1 MESTLLVRPDEK
13 RHWIP
18 SNRVTWSASICVNAR
33 FLWIPCQDLFH
44 KRLKSWWYARYARY
58 ALYARCTVYLLHAA
72 IVAYVEPKQV
82 CFLRLYQVCHISGT
96 RCEDH
101 SATYQRSTEWCHGLS
116 VKRKGFKAA
125 RIRLA
130 FLSSLVCDEWNFFQV
145 FQPFPVAAASVL
157 PRRPFKCFRKS
168 EAGGVY
174 DNFNPS
180 MSTET
185 KAYLEAWAVSCF
197 FLLLWSFCN
206 SSKRVPRGFQELAVE
221 QT

>member
-33 FLWIPCQDLFH
+33 FLWIPWQDLFH
-44 KRLKSWWYARYARY
+44 KRLKSWRYARYARY
-58 ALYARCTVYLLHAA
+58 VRYVLYARCTVYLLHAA
-72 IVAYVEPKQV
+72 IVVDVEPKQV

-130 FLSSLVCDEWNFFQV
+130 FLSSLVCDEICDEWNFFHV
-145 FQPFPVAAASVL
+145 FQPLIVAAASVL
-157 PRRPFKCFRKS
+157 PRRPFKCFCKS

-185 KAYLEAWAVSCF
+185 KAYLEAWAVSWIF
-197 FLLLWSFCN
+197 SFTVKFL
-206 SSKRVPRGFQELAVE
+206 Q
-221 QT
+221 